1 MKKQI
6 FAFFVLFVA
15 TSFTFSA
22 YAQKVQLSFQVQCL
36 LIPGDDNDLGEFPRP
51 RNPFQEPCVWQN
63 GHTLVFDAAIEG
75 CIVQLVDENEDVVFS
90 DSIEENQTS
99 LVLPSTLTGTY
110 ELQII
115 QGDYMFYCEIEL

>member
-1 MKKQI
+1 MRKTI
-6 FAFFVLFVA
+6 IYAVLFFIATVA
-15 TSFTFSA
+15 FA
-22 YAQKVQLSFQVQCL
+22 NPPQNHANP
-36 LIPGDDNDLGEFPRP
+36 IPLVVRP
-51 RNPFQEPCVWQN
+51 IKPTGGHSSLPKSPIEIPEVWQN
-63 GHTLVFDAAIEG
+63 SHTLTFDAAIEG
-75 CIVQLVDENEDVVFS
+75 CTVQLVDENEDVVFS

>member
-1 MKKQI
+1 MIKR
-6 FAFFVLFVA
+6 FCLLFVFFCGMSTMFA
-15 TSFTFSA
+15 DPILPGGM
-22 YAQKVQLSFQVQCL
+22 VQLVL
-36 LIPGDDNDLGEFPRP
+36 NVKPIKIGGEHTLHPKSP
-51 RNPFQEPCVWQN
+51 VLAPCVYQDGN
-63 GHTLVFDAAIEG
+63 QLTFDAAIEG